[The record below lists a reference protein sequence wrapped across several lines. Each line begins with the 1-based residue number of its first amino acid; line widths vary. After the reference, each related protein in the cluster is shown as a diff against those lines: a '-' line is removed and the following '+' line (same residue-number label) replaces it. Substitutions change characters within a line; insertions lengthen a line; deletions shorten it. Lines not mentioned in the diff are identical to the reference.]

1 LIGSSGWR
9 QVEKPKIDIVSETSL
24 DFFMTGDK
32 EICYERKGAGAKKQL
47 TDRMTAIAQR
57 GAMGS

>member
-1 LIGSSGWR
+1 
-9 QVEKPKIDIVSETSL
+9 
-24 DFFMTGDK
+24 MTEDK
-32 EICYERKGAGAKKQL
+32 EICYERKSAGAKKQL

>member
-1 LIGSSGWR
+1 M
-9 QVEKPKIDIVSETSL
+9 EKPKIDIVSETSL